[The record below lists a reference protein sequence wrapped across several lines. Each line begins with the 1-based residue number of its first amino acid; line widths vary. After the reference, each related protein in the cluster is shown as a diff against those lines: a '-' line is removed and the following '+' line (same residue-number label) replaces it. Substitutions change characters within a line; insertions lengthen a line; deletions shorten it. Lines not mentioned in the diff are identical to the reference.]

1 MSRPFLLCP
10 VCFSILEQQAPPKT
24 PALLLLLLKLILRN
38 KMFPKSSLQII
49 STTPVFNVFNTEKP
63 KLSNIITWVCRTQG
77 SRFSA
82 WMIIRLYL
90 VSYMMQQ
97 SIMFQVKHMWIT
109 PPLFRTDHRDS
120 GQAISKLAHIA
131 TDRWRCVL
139 FDNRPPRD
147 PIPFWRCVGSYHIQK
162 SSNSRTFT
170 ETHIHNQNFPTFN
183 LGCTN
188 IHSHTPV
195 NIEAGPLLIFQE
207 KIQTQTK
214 IQYIQWNT
222 IEIQRSLVS

>member
-10 VCFSILEQQAPPKT
+10 VCFSILEHQAPPKH
-24 PALLLLLLKLILRN
+24 PLCSC
-38 KMFPKSSLQII
+38 SSSNSSCATKCFRII
-49 STTPVFNVFNTEKP
+49 TTNNQHHTSIQCIQYRKAQ
-63 KLSNIITWVCRTQG
+63 SNIITWVCRTQG
-77 SRFSA
+77 SKFSA

-97 SIMFQVKHMWIT
+97 SIMFQVKHIWIT

-162 SSNSRTFT
+162 SSTSRTFT

-207 KIQTQTK
+207 KIQTQTTV
-214 IQYIQWNT
+214 QYVYIYIYNETQLKY
-222 IEIQRSLVS
+222 IDS